1 MRFENLIGIY
11 EKKLS
16 NIIYENGDY
25 FYYSNNTNYI
35 IDRYVSFNKNIKTLL
50 SLLKNNQND
59 SVVSM
64 RCKNSDKLFLDLY
77 YKFNK

>member
-1 MRFENLIGIY
+1 MCFENLIGIY

-25 FYYSNNTNYI
+25 FYLPNNTAYI

-50 SLLKNNQND
+50 LLLKNNQND

>member
-1 MRFENLIGIY
+1 MCFENLIGIY
-11 EKKLS
+11 EKELS
-16 NIIYENGDY
+16 NIIYENGDC
-25 FYYSNNTNYI
+25 FYYPNNTNYI

-50 SLLKNNQND
+50 LLLKNNQND

>member
-1 MRFENLIGIY
+1 MCFENLIGIY

-25 FYYSNNTNYI
+25 FYLPNNTAYI

-50 SLLKNNQND
+50 LLLKNNQND
-59 SVVSM
+59 FVVSM

>member
-1 MRFENLIGIY
+1 MCFENLIGIY
-11 EKKLS
+11 EKKLN
-16 NIIYENGDY
+16 NIIYENGDCFY
-25 FYYSNNTNYI
+25 FPNNTHYI
-35 IDRYVSFNKNIKTLL
+35 IGKYFSFNKNIKTLL
-50 SLLKNNQND
+50 ALLKNNQND

>member
-1 MRFENLIGIY
+1 MCFKNLIGIY

-16 NIIYENGDY
+16 NIIYENGDS
-25 FYYSNNTNYI
+25 FYYPNNTNYI
-35 IDRYVSFNKNIKTLL
+35 IDKYVSFNKNIKTLL
-50 SLLKNNQND
+50 LLLKNNQND
-59 SVVSM
+59 SLVSM

>member
-1 MRFENLIGIY
+1 MCFENLIGIY

-16 NIIYENGDY
+16 NIIYENGDC
-25 FYYSNNTNYI
+25 FYLPNNTSYI
-35 IDRYVSFNKNIKTLL
+35 INRYVSFNKNIKTLL
-50 SLLKNNQND
+50 LLLKNNQND
-59 SVVSM
+59 SVVST

>member
-1 MRFENLIGIY
+1 MCFENLIGIY

-25 FYYSNNTNYI
+25 VYFPNNTNYI
-35 IDRYVSFNKNIKTLL
+35 IGKYVSFNKNIKRLL

-59 SVVSM
+59 SVVST